1 MTLTRRGFITTGA
14 LAIVAAA
21 DPLKALALSPLP
33 LKNGVDISWLPDVEA
48 AGGHF
53 YTAQGQ
59 RIDGIALLKVYG
71 VKVGR
76 IRVFVN
82 PTTPNGNLDRAIA
95 LAKRLKAHSMEV
107 CVDLHY
113 SDDWADPGAQTTP
126 IEWPTDIVDLQTQ
139 VATYTTATLQK
150 FVKAGVIP
158 QWVQIGNEI
167 SNGFLWPIGRITTG
181 TDEEWQ
187 SFVALHNAATTSL
200 RKVLPRAKSV
210 IHLDCGA
217 DPNRVRWWFTNAMAH
232 GLANFDL
239 VGLSYYCQWQG
250 SLDGLSQALQVVTTE
265 LKKPVLIAET
275 AYPWTSQKFGNDVI
289 DTSTAKLVGYPQSPL
304 GQRDYVVYLK
314 NLLRAQPGTLG
325 VGLWWWEGLA
335 TRVQTSGSQDLWNG
349 GMANSALVDT
359 SGRALPALKAFNL

>member
-1 MTLTRRGFITTGA
+1 MEISRRGFLTTSALTVA
-14 LAIVAAA
+14 LAATPFRAGAIG
-21 DPLKALALSPLP
+21 PRT

-48 AGGHF
+48 AGGRF
-53 YTAQGQ
+53 YTSTGQ
-59 RIDGIALLKVYG
+59 LIDGIALLKLSG

-95 LAKRLKAHSMEV
+95 LAKRLKALSMEV

-113 SDDWADPGAQTTP
+113 SDDWADPGLQATP
-126 IEWPTDIVDLQTQ
+126 VLWPTNIADLQAQ
-139 VATYTTATLQK
+139 VGTYTTATLKK
-150 FVKAGVIP
+150 FVKAGVTP
-158 QWVQIGNEI
+158 QWVQLGNEI
-167 SNGFLWPIGRITTG
+167 SNGFLWPLGRITSG
-181 TDEEWQ
+181 SESEWQ
-187 SFVALHNAATTSL
+187 NFVTLHNAATTSL
-200 RKVLPRAKSV
+200 RQVLPRAKSV

-217 DPNRVRWWFTNAMAH
+217 DPNRVRWWFTNAVSH
-232 GLANFDL
+232 GLKAFDL

-250 SLDGLSQALQVVTTE
+250 SLDGLSQTLQVVTTE

-289 DTSTAKLVGYPQSPL
+289 DTSTAQLAGYPQSPI

-335 TRVQTSGSQDLWNG
+335 TRVQTSGSQDLGNG

-359 SGRALPALKAFNL
+359 NGRVLPALKAFDL